1 MGKAAR
7 HPGEAQS
14 AEIYVCVAFTE
25 FCGQASRPPGRY
37 LMDFKSIISK
47 RSFGCFKNIVH
58 PKVWPSLRHSTQNC
72 CK

>member
-7 HPGEAQS
+7 HPGEAQP

-25 FCGQASRPPGRY
+25 LCGQASRAPGRD

-47 RSFGCFKNIVH
+47 RSFGCFKIILH
-58 PKVWPSLRHSTQNC
+58 PECGHIETFHTELF
-72 CK
+72 